1 MRKQTCSFAGLRSA
15 SDRSLCLGFDTLR
28 GGSLSYG
35 KHISWHG
42 GRARKRLRTL
52 AALPLDVELPNETAR
67 GEHVLQ
73 RMEAFGR
80 SLKCKVEGDILQAR
94 DTGAAVV
101 REAADRQTDVI
112 VAGMPY
118 TERYGSPSLGE
129 MVPYVLR
136 HSPCRVIVYREQ
148 QPAPIPEGA

>member
-1 MRKQTCSFAGLRSA
+1 MADNKRALALVTGTPMDKAVVSIACDLVRPHKGQVWVLYVIEVGRK
-15 SDRSLCLGFDTLR
+15 
-28 GGSLSYG
+28 
-35 KHISWHG
+35 
-42 GRARKRLRTL
+42 
-52 AALPLDVELPNETAR
+52 LPVDAELPNETAR
-67 GEHVLQ
+67 GEHLLQ

-80 SLKCKVEGDILQAR
+80 SLRCRVEGDILQAR

-136 HSPCRVIVYREQ
+136 HSPCRVVVYREQ
-148 QPAPIPEGA
+148 QPAPIPEGAA

>member
-1 MRKQTCSFAGLRSA
+1 MADIKRALALVTGTPMDKAVVSIACDLVRPHRGQVWALYVIEVGRK
-15 SDRSLCLGFDTLR
+15 
-28 GGSLSYG
+28 
-35 KHISWHG
+35 
-42 GRARKRLRTL
+42 
-52 AALPLDVELPNETAR
+52 LPLDAELPNESAR
-67 GEHVLQ
+67 GEHLLQ

-94 DTGAAVV
+94 DTGPAIV

-118 TERYGSPSLGE
+118 TERYGSPSIGE

-136 HSPCRVIVYREQ
+136 YSHCRVIVYRDQ
-148 QPAPIPEGA
+148 QPDPIPDGSS